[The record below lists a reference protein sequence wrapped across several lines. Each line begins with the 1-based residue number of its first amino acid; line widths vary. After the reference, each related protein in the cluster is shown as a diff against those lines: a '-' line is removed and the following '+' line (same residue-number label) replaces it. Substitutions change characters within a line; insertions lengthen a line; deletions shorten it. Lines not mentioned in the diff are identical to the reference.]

1 MQTQNARRIGSL
13 FNIPLFL
20 DPSWFLIVIW
30 ITVTDGLQWQSRWG
44 APIAFSAG
52 LAMALLLFGSVLLH
66 ELGHSLVAQRQG
78 IKVNSITLFLFGGVA
93 AIEDEPKTPGQMFQ
107 VAVAGPLVSL
117 ALFLTFGAIALF
129 SPLRSQSALTEVAAV
144 LLTRVAGL
152 NLTLTLFNLIPGLP
166 LDGGQMLK
174 ALVWKRSDSYIKGSQ
189 VAAKTGKWLGWAII
203 GLGGADILGLTQALN
218 LPSIGGFWAVFIG
231 SFMLQNADRY
241 SKMADL
247 QQGLV
252 NLKASDAMT
261 RDFRVLDANQKLR
274 EFAEAYVLTT
284 THPVAYFASSDG
296 RYRGLVEMDRLQTI
310 ERSQWDTKTIQDIV
324 QPLTEIASIV
334 ESTPMV
340 DLIQLMD
347 EKSLSKMTVLTPA
360 GAVAGV
366 IDRGDIFRAVGNQL
380 GMTVSDEAVRQV
392 KEAGEFPAG
401 FQLGAIAQ
409 SIQGLK

>member
-1 MQTQNARRIGSL
+1 MQSSNSRRIGSL
-13 FNIPLFL
+13 FKIPLFL

-30 ITVTDGLQWQSRWG
+30 ITVTDGFQWQSRWG
-44 APIAFSAG
+44 VPLAYSAG

-93 AIEDEPKTPGQMFQ
+93 AIEDDPKTPGQMFQ

-117 ALFLTFGAIALF
+117 ALFLSFGAIAIF
-129 SPLRSQSALTEVAAV
+129 APLPHSSVGEVAAV
-144 LLTRVAGL
+144 LLSRVAGL

-174 ALVWKRSDSYIKGSQ
+174 SAVWKRSGSYIKGSQ
-189 VAAKTGKWLGWAII
+189 VAATTGKWLGWAII
-203 GLGGADILGLTQALN
+203 GLGGADILGLTQTLG
-218 LPSIGGFWAVFIG
+218 LPSIGGFWAIFIG

-274 EFAEAYVLTT
+274 EFADAYVLTT

-296 RYRGLVEMDRLQTI
+296 RYRGLVEMDRLHNI
-310 ERSQWDTKTIQDIV
+310 ERSQWESKTIQDIV

-347 EKSLSKMTVLTPA
+347 EKSLAKITVLTPA

-380 GMTVSDEAVRQV
+380 GLTVSDEAVRQV

>member
-1 MQTQNARRIGSL
+1 MQSQNARRVGSL
-13 FNIPLFL
+13 FKIPLFL

-44 APIAFSAG
+44 APVAYGAG

-107 VAVAGPLVSL
+107 VAVAGPLMSL
-117 ALFLTFGAIALF
+117 ALFLLFGGIAWVT
-129 SPLRSQSALTEVAAV
+129 PLPNSTVGEVAAL
-144 LLTRVAGL
+144 LLTRVASL
-152 NLTLTLFNLIPGLP
+152 NLSLTLFNLIPGLP

-174 ALVWKRSDSYIKGSQ
+174 AFVWKRSGDYLKGSQ
-189 VAAKTGKWLGWAII
+189 VAAKSGKVLGWGII
-203 GLGGADILGLTQALN
+203 SLGVADLLGLTQALN
-218 LPSIGGFWAVFIG
+218 LPSIGGLWAILIG

-241 SKMADL
+241 SKLATL
-247 QQGLV
+247 QASLV
-252 NLKASDAMT
+252 DLKASDAMT

-274 EFAEAYVLTT
+274 EFAESYVLTA

-340 DLIQLMD
+340 DLIRLMD
-347 EKSLSKMTVLTPA
+347 EKSLSKITVLTPA

-380 GMTVSDEAVRQV
+380 GLTVSDEAVRQV

>member
-1 MQTQNARRIGSL
+1 MQSQNARRVGSL
-13 FNIPLFL
+13 FKIPLFL

-44 APIAFSAG
+44 APVAFSAG
-52 LAMALLLFGSVLLH
+52 LVMALLLFGSVLLH

-107 VAVAGPLVSL
+107 VAVAGPLMSL
-117 ALFLTFGAIALF
+117 ALFLLFGAIAWF
-129 SPLRSQSALTEVAAV
+129 TPLPNSTAGEVASL
-144 LLTRVAGL
+144 LLTRVASL
-152 NLTLTLFNLIPGLP
+152 NLSLTLFNLIPGLP

-174 ALVWKRSDSYIKGSQ
+174 AFVWQRSGNYLKGSQ
-189 VAAKTGKWLGWAII
+189 VAAKSGKVLGWGII
-203 GLGGADILGLTQALN
+203 SLGAADLFGLTQVLH
-218 LPSIGGFWAVFIG
+218 LPSIGGLWAILIG

-241 SKMADL
+241 SKLANL
-247 QQGLV
+247 QESLV

-261 RDFRVLDANQKLR
+261 RDFRVLDANQTLR
-274 EFAEAYVLTT
+274 EFAEAYVLAT

-310 ERSQWDTKTIQDIV
+310 ERSLWDTKTILDIV
-324 QPLTEIASIV
+324 QPLTAIASIV

-340 DLIQLMD
+340 DLIRLMD
-347 EKSLSKMTVLTPA
+347 EQSLAKITVLTPA

-366 IDRGDIFRAVGNQL
+366 LDRGDIFRAVGNQL
-380 GMTVSDEAVRQV
+380 GLTVSDDAVRQV

>member
-1 MQTQNARRIGSL
+1 MQSQNARRVGSL
-13 FNIPLFL
+13 FKIPLFL

-44 APIAFSAG
+44 APVAFSTAF
-52 LAMALLLFGSVLLH
+52 AMALLLFTSVLLH

-93 AIEDEPKTPGQMFQ
+93 AIDDEPKTPGKMFQ
-107 VAVAGPLVSL
+107 VAVAGPLMSF
-117 ALFLTFGAIALF
+117 ALFLLFGGIALVA
-129 SPLRSQSALTEVAAV
+129 PLPNSIVGEVAAL
-144 LLTRVAGL
+144 LLTRVASL
-152 NLTLTLFNLIPGLP
+152 NLSLTLFNLIPGLP

-174 ALVWKRSDSYIKGSQ
+174 AFVWKRSGNYLKGSQ
-189 VAAKTGKWLGWAII
+189 VAAKSGKVLGWGII
-203 GLGGADILGLTQALN
+203 SLGAADLFGLTQALH
-218 LPSIGGFWAVFIG
+218 LPSIGGLWAILIG
-231 SFMLQNADRY
+231 SFMLQNAERY
-241 SKMADL
+241 SQLANL
-247 QQGLV
+247 QESLV

-261 RDFRVLDANQKLR
+261 RDFRVLDANQTLR

-340 DLIQLMD
+340 DLIRLMD
-347 EKSLSKMTVLTPA
+347 EKSLSKITVLTPA

-380 GMTVSDEAVRQV
+380 GLTVSDEAVRQV

>member
-1 MQTQNARRIGSL
+1 MQSQNARRVGSL
-13 FNIPLFL
+13 FKIPLFL

-44 APIAFSAG
+44 APVAYGAG

-107 VAVAGPLVSL
+107 VAVAGPLMSL
-117 ALFLTFGAIALF
+117 ALFLLFGGIAWVT
-129 SPLRSQSALTEVAAV
+129 PLPNSTVGEVAAL
-144 LLTRVAGL
+144 LLTRVASL
-152 NLTLTLFNLIPGLP
+152 NLSLTLFNLIPGLP

-174 ALVWKRSDSYIKGSQ
+174 AFVWKRSGDYLKGSQ
-189 VAAKTGKWLGWAII
+189 VAAKSGKVLGWGII
-203 GLGGADILGLTQALN
+203 SLGVADLLGLTQALN
-218 LPSIGGFWAVFIG
+218 LPSIGGLWAILIG

-241 SKMADL
+241 SKLATL
-247 QQGLV
+247 QASLV
-252 NLKASDAMT
+252 DLKASDAMT

-274 EFAEAYVLTT
+274 EFAESYVLTA

-324 QPLTEIASIV
+324 QPLTEIASII

-340 DLIQLMD
+340 DLIRLMD
-347 EKSLSKMTVLTPA
+347 EKSLSKITVLTPA

-380 GMTVSDEAVRQV
+380 GLTVSDDAVRQV

>member
-1 MQTQNARRIGSL
+1 MQSQNARRVGSL
-13 FNIPLFL
+13 FKIPLFL

-30 ITVTDGLQWQSRWG
+30 ITVTDGLQWQGRWG
-44 APIAFSAG
+44 APLAFSAG

-93 AIEDEPKTPGQMFQ
+93 AIDEEPKTPGQMFQ

-117 ALFLTFGAIALF
+117 ALFLMFEAIALF
-129 SPLRSQSALTEVAAV
+129 TPLPQSTAGEVVAL
-144 LLTRVAGL
+144 LLMRVASL

-174 ALVWKRSDSYIKGSQ
+174 ALIWKRSSSYIKGSQ
-189 VAAKTGKWLGWAII
+189 VAAKTGKVLGWGIM
-203 GLGGADILGLTQALN
+203 GLGGAYMLLGLAVANAPDFDGL
-218 LPSIGGFWAVFIG
+218 WAIFIG
-231 SFMLQNADRY
+231 SFMLQNAERY
-241 SKMADL
+241 NQLANL
-247 QQGLV
+247 QEGLV

-261 RDFRVLDANQKLR
+261 RDFRVLDANQTLR
-274 EFAEAYVLTT
+274 EFADNYVLTT

-296 RYRGLVEMDRLQTI
+296 RYRGLVEMERLQNI
-310 ERSQWDTKTIQDIV
+310 ERSQWETKTLQDIV
-324 QPLTEIASIV
+324 QPLTDIPSIK
-334 ESTPMV
+334 EDTGMV
-340 DLIQLMD
+340 DLIRLMD
-347 EKSLSKMTVLTPA
+347 EKSLSKITVLTPA

-380 GMTVSDEAVRQV
+380 GLTVSDEAVRQV

>member
-1 MQTQNARRIGSL
+1 MQSQNARRVGSL
-13 FNIPLFL
+13 FKIPLFL

-44 APIAFSAG
+44 APVAFSTAF
-52 LAMALLLFGSVLLH
+52 AMALLLFTSVLLH

-93 AIEDEPKTPGQMFQ
+93 AIDDEPKTPGKMFQ
-107 VAVAGPLVSL
+107 VAVAGPLMSF
-117 ALFLTFGAIALF
+117 ALFLLFGGIALVA
-129 SPLRSQSALTEVAAV
+129 PLPNSIVGEVAAL
-144 LLTRVAGL
+144 LLTRVASL
-152 NLTLTLFNLIPGLP
+152 NLSLTLFNLIPGLP

-174 ALVWKRSDSYIKGSQ
+174 AFVWKRSGNYLKGSQ
-189 VAAKTGKWLGWAII
+189 VAAKSGKVLGWGII
-203 GLGGADILGLTQALN
+203 SLGAADLFGLTQALH
-218 LPSIGGFWAVFIG
+218 LPSIGGLWAILIG
-231 SFMLQNADRY
+231 SFMLQNAERY
-241 SKMADL
+241 SQLANL
-247 QQGLV
+247 QESLV

-261 RDFRVLDANQKLR
+261 RDFRVLDANQTLR

-347 EKSLSKMTVLTPA
+347 EKSLSKITVLTPA

-380 GMTVSDEAVRQV
+380 GLTVSDEAVRQV

>member
-13 FNIPLFL
+13 FKIPLLL

-44 APIAFSAG
+44 ALTAYSAG

-93 AIEDEPKTPGQMFQ
+93 AIEDDPKTPGQMFQ

-117 ALFLTFGAIALF
+117 ALFLSFGAIALF
-129 SPLRSQSALTEVAAV
+129 APLPHSSVGEVAAV

-174 ALVWKRSDSYIKGSQ
+174 AAVWKRSNNYIKGSQ
-189 VAAKTGKWLGWAII
+189 VAAKTGKWLGWGII
-203 GLGGADILGLTQALN
+203 GLGGADILGLTQAFN

-247 QQGLV
+247 QEGLI

-274 EFAEAYVLTT
+274 EFADAYVLTT

-324 QPLTEIASIV
+324 QPLAEIASIV

-340 DLIQLMD
+340 DLIRLMD
-347 EKSLSKMTVLTPA
+347 EKSLSKITVLTPA

-380 GMTVSDEAVRQV
+380 GLTVSDEAVRQV

>member
-1 MQTQNARRIGSL
+1 MQSSNSRRIGSL
-13 FNIPLFL
+13 FKIPLFL

-30 ITVTDGLQWQSRWG
+30 ITVTDGYQWQSRWG
-44 APIAFSAG
+44 VPVAYSAG

-93 AIEDEPKTPGQMFQ
+93 AIEDDPKTPGQMFQ

-117 ALFLTFGAIALF
+117 ALFLSFGAIAVF
-129 SPLRSQSALTEVAAV
+129 APLPNSSLGEVLAV

-174 ALVWKRSDSYIKGSQ
+174 AAVWKRSGSYIKGSQ
-189 VAAKTGKWLGWAII
+189 VAAKTGKGLGWAII
-203 GLGGADILGLTQALN
+203 GLGGADILGLTQILG
-218 LPSIGGFWAVFIG
+218 LPSIGGFWAIFIG

-241 SKMADL
+241 SKMAEL

-310 ERSQWDTKTIQDIV
+310 ERSQWDVKTLNDIV

-340 DLIQLMD
+340 DLIRLMD
-347 EKSLSKMTVLTPA
+347 EKSLSKITVLTPA

-380 GMTVSDEAVRQV
+380 GLTVSDEAVRQV

>member
-13 FNIPLFL
+13 FKIPLFL

-30 ITVTDGLQWQSRWG
+30 ITVTDGLQWQSHWG
-44 APIAFSAG
+44 APVAFSAG
-52 LAMALLLFGSVLLH
+52 LAMALLLFSSVLFH
-66 ELGHSLVAQRQG
+66 ELGHSLVAKRQG
-78 IKVNSITLFLFGGVA
+78 INVNSITLFLFGGVA

-117 ALFLTFGAIALF
+117 ALFLIFGAIVL
-129 SPLRSQSALTEVAAV
+129 LTPFPNSTWGEVATV
-144 LLTRVAGL
+144 LLTRVASL

-174 ALVWKRSDSYIKGSQ
+174 ALIWKRSDNYIKGSQ
-189 VAAKTGKWLGWAII
+189 VAAKTGKWLGWGIM
-203 GLGGADILGLTQALN
+203 GLGGADLLGLTQALH
-218 LPSIGGFWAVFIG
+218 LPYIGGLWAILIG
-231 SFMLQNADRY
+231 SFMLQNAERY
-241 SKMADL
+241 NQLANL
-247 QQGLV
+247 QAGLV

-261 RDFRVLDANQKLR
+261 RDFRVLDANQTLR
-274 EFAEAYVLTT
+274 EFADAYVLTT

-296 RYRGLVEMDRLQTI
+296 RYRGLVEMDRLQNI
-310 ERSQWDTKTIQDIV
+310 ERSLWDVKTIQDIV
-324 QPLTEIASIV
+324 QPLTVIAAIV

-340 DLIQLMD
+340 DLLRLMD
-347 EKSLSKMTVLTPA
+347 EKSLSKITVLTPA

-380 GMTVSDEAVRQV
+380 GLTVSDDAVRQV

>member
-1 MQTQNARRIGSL
+1 MQSQNARRVGSL
-13 FNIPLFL
+13 FKIPLFL

-44 APIAFSAG
+44 APVAYGAG

-78 IKVNSITLFLFGGVA
+78 IKVNSITLFLFGGMA
-93 AIEDEPKTPGQMFQ
+93 AIDDEPKTPGKMFQ
-107 VAVAGPLVSL
+107 VAVAGPLMSL
-117 ALFLTFGAIALF
+117 ALFALFGGIALVA
-129 SPLRSQSALTEVAAV
+129 PLPNAIGGEVAAL
-144 LLTRVAGL
+144 LLTRVASV
-152 NLTLTLFNLIPGLP
+152 NLSLALFNLIPGLP

-174 ALVWKRSDSYIKGSQ
+174 ALIWKRSGNYLKGSQ
-189 VAAKTGKWLGWAII
+189 VAAKSGKVLGWGII
-203 GLGGADILGLTQALN
+203 SLGAADLFGLSQVLG
-218 LPSIGGFWAVFIG
+218 LPSIGGFWAILIG
-231 SFMLQNADRY
+231 SFMLQNAERY
-241 SKMADL
+241 GQLANL
-247 QQGLV
+247 QEGLV
-252 NLKASDAMT
+252 SLKASDAMT
-261 RDFRVLDANQKLR
+261 RDFRVLDANQTLR
-274 EFAEAYVLTT
+274 SFAEAYVLAT

-310 ERSQWDTKTIQDIV
+310 ERSQWDTKTLLDIV
-324 QPLTEIASIV
+324 QPLTDIPTIKED
-334 ESTPMV
+334 TGMV
-340 DLIQLMD
+340 DLIRLMD

-366 IDRGDIFRAVGNQL
+366 IDRGDILRAVGKQL
-380 GMTVSDEAVRQV
+380 GLPVSDEAVRQV